1 MRKRYY
7 AAIVRTKSFTREHNR
22 SRKWEE
28 NAIEEETYPV
38 QLSTINDWDD
48 EETIKRKIAHQLG
61 NRVHCTGVQINNRIM
76 LEYSFNYQ
84 EINPTEYRSLGR
96 KSY

>member
-1 MRKRYY
+1 MEKRYY

-22 SRKWEE
+22 SRKWDE

-38 QLSTINDWDD
+38 QMSNINDWDD
-48 EETIKRKIAHQLG
+48 EEAIKRKIAHQLG
-61 NRVHCTGVQINNRIM
+61 NRVRCTGCQINNRIM
-76 LEYSFNYQ
+76 LEYSFNFR
-84 EINPTEYRSLGR
+84 EINSTEYRSLGR